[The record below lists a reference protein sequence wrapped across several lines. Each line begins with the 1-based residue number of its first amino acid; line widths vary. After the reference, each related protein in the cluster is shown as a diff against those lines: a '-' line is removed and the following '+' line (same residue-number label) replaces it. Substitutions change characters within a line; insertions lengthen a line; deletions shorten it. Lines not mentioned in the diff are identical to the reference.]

1 MKYAKSDARFVRFRS
16 EKVAK
21 WLKRYYCQ
29 STSVVGQKVKELK
42 DRVYHLSVVI
52 VETFTPSNEYGSD
65 EVIMN
70 AAKGIERNIK
80 DLLRYHAQIMRTII
94 DY

>member
-1 MKYAKSDARFVRFRS
+1 MRFRS

-29 STSVVGQKVKELK
+29 TISVVGQKVKELK
-42 DRVYHLSVVI
+42 DRVYHLSMVI